1 MTAAIAATS
10 NAAERRAPIQILAL
24 ILCLARFIV
33 PHWRRAAIVGVGL
46 ACEMAFSSAL
56 PFSFKFIVDD
66 GLVGKDHALLITIVT
81 ALGLGAVVVSAVGL
95 LRDLLFARLAAQIL
109 SDLRAAMFAQLQRLS
124 LDFYARSRA
133 GDVLSRFSGDV
144 GSVENALANAIPW
157 GVLPALD
164 VLANSLLLFWLDWRL
179 ALVAMLVWP
188 LCLLGPRIF
197 APRAVDASYTRKQD
211 EGGALAVIQEN
222 VQSQPVV
229 KALNL
234 QGEATRIFGLRN
246 AQLAKSVLRVSFLSA
261 LVERSAGVGIMLLQ
275 VVVLAI
281 GAWMAASDMISVGTL
296 TAFQALFLNLS
307 ISLSYTTQYV
317 PTLVQAAGGME
328 RINELFAV
336 APRVVDRSDAIA
348 LPLFARDVAFEAVSF
363 GYDDTTR
370 TLHELSVVIPA
381 NASVTFIGA
390 SGSGKSTI
398 LSLLMRLYEPSA
410 GRIVFDGIDLRD
422 ATQDS
427 LRAQIGVVFQE
438 SFLFNASVAENIR
451 LGRLDATRQE
461 IEAAARAAEIHDA
474 IAAFPDGYDTQIGE
488 RGGRLSGGQRQRVAI
503 ARAILRDPRILVLDE
518 ATSALDPGTEAAI
531 NATLARIGRGRMV
544 VSVTHRLA
552 AAIDADRICVL
563 DQGRLVESGCHVE
576 LLKRDGPY
584 KRMWEK
590 QSGFQLSQSG
600 DQASV
605 SPEWLRRVKLF
616 DQLDDPL
623 LRTMV
628 PLFSTER
635 HPAGRMLIYQGDH
648 ADRFYILVRGA
659 VEVLVTDEIAAERR
673 VAVFEDGD
681 HFGEIALLH
690 DVPRTASVR
699 TTMPCTLL
707 SLQRQQFDLLLL
719 QAPELRDRMESVHS
733 ERLSATNIA

>member
-261 LVERSAGVGIMLLQ
+261 LVERSAGANSNRITTLMTNS
-275 VVVLAI
+275 
-281 GAWMAASDMISVGTL
+281 AANTPLTISG
-296 TAFQALFLNLS
+296 
-307 ISLSYTTQYV
+307 
-317 PTLVQAAGGME
+317 
-328 RINELFAV
+328 
-336 APRVVDRSDAIA
+336 RS
-348 LPLFARDVAFEAVSF
+348 R
-363 GYDDTTR
+363 
-370 TLHELSVVIPA
+370 
-381 NASVTFIGA
+381 NN
-390 SGSGKSTI
+390 
-398 LSLLMRLYEPSA
+398 
-410 GRIVFDGIDLRD
+410 DG
-422 ATQDS
+422 
-427 LRAQIGVVFQE
+427 
-438 SFLFNASVAENIR
+438 
-451 LGRLDATRQE
+451 
-461 IEAAARAAEIHDA
+461 
-474 IAAFPDGYDTQIGE
+474 
-488 RGGRLSGGQRQRVAI
+488 
-503 ARAILRDPRILVLDE
+503 
-518 ATSALDPGTEAAI
+518 PGT
-531 NATLARIGRGRMV
+531 
-544 VSVTHRLA
+544 
-552 AAIDADRICVL
+552 
-563 DQGRLVESGCHVE
+563 
-576 LLKRDGPY
+576 
-584 KRMWEK
+584 
-590 QSGFQLSQSG
+590 
-600 DQASV
+600 
-605 SPEWLRRVKLF
+605 
-616 DQLDDPL
+616 
-623 LRTMV
+623 
-628 PLFSTER
+628 
-635 HPAGRMLIYQGDH
+635 
-648 ADRFYILVRGA
+648 
-659 VEVLVTDEIAAERR
+659 
-673 VAVFEDGD
+673 
-681 HFGEIALLH
+681 
-690 DVPRTASVR
+690 
-699 TTMPCTLL
+699 MP
-707 SLQRQQFDLLLL
+707 
-719 QAPELRDRMESVHS
+719 
-733 ERLSATNIA
+733 